1 VAANTKNDSCAGGV
15 TTTTTTATT
24 DDVSN
29 AVLAVDAHDE
39 REALRVVLAAVSALL
54 RFERDVELPI
64 HGIDLALDAGVVAT
78 CRTCHLSWRVS
89 RRRFSALSWWS
100 CPAGCRRPS
109 SGTHAATLNRPQG

>member
-1 VAANTKNDSCAGGV
+1 VAANNRNDGRVGSVTA
-15 TTTTTTATT
+15 TTTTTG
-24 DDVSN
+24 DVSS
-29 AVLAVDAHDE
+29 AALAADAHDE
-39 REALRVVLAAVSALL
+39 RAALRVVLAAVSTLL

-78 CRTCHLSWRVS
+78 CRTCHVSWRVS